1 MSKAKGGSHYFL
13 CACGCGTKSDPLE
26 KSYVRLVPPRRWYA
40 NGCEPEGEEVVRS
53 FKGGK
58 IVKESDF

>member
-1 MSKAKGGSHYFL
+1 MKAKGEHYFL
-13 CACGCGTKSDPLE
+13 CACGCGIKSEELG
-26 KSYVRLVPPRRWYA
+26 KAYVRLVPPRRWYA
-40 NGCEPEGEEVVRS
+40 DGCEPEGECETVRI

>member
-1 MSKAKGGSHYFL
+1 VKAKGGSYYFL
-13 CACGCGTKSDPLE
+13 CADKCGTKSEPLE
-26 KSYVRLVPPRRWYA
+26 QAYVRLVPPRRWYA
-40 NGCEPEGEEVVRS
+40 EGCEPEGEYETVRS

>member
-1 MSKAKGGSHYFL
+1 MKAKGGVHYFL
-13 CACGCGTKSDPLE
+13 CACGCGTKSEPLE
-26 KSYVRLVPPRRWYA
+26 KAYVRLVPPRRWYA
-40 NGCEPEGEEVVRS
+40 DGCEPEGECEVVRS